1 MKLKEAFAVDGTTVV
16 KDGASIQ
23 QILEPLVRQ
32 QVGKE
37 KDFRNGLLFPASDIE
52 WRAQQAGVSANG
64 KPWARVLAYV
74 TNRAIQSRL
83 DEVFGVDGWQNLI
96 REWRDKST
104 VCGIMVR
111 FGNEWVTKWDG
122 ADETDIEAT
131 KGGISD
137 AMKRAA
143 VQFGIG
149 RYLYKLEATFADST
163 LERQNGPEWH
173 AAKYDRDKFLY
184 WKTPNLPA
192 WALPKQNG
200 GQAPTPPPQP
210 PAQPAPQ
217 TPPPAPPAAP
227 KPVDKVAAM
236 LQYMAQFKVSQEQ
249 IEASFGYPVAQFK
262 DVDFDMV
269 REMAKLMRTHRE
281 WSFADAWAEVKR

>member
-1 MKLKEAFAVDGTTVV
+1 MERNEAKRIEA
-16 KDGASIQ
+16 ALQ
-23 QILEPLVRQ
+23 AP
-32 QVGKE
+32 
-37 KDFRNGLLFPASDIE
+37 FPASDIE
-52 WRAQQAGVSANG
+52 WRAQRVGMANG
-64 KPWARVLAYV
+64 KPWAFVLAYV

-83 DEVFGVDGWQNLI
+83 DEVFGVAGWQNLI

-104 VCGIMVR
+104 VCGIMVKI
-111 FGNEWVTKWDG
+111 GGEWITKWDG

-149 RYLYKLEATFADST
+149 RYLYKLEANFAECT
-163 LERQNGPEWH
+163 TERQRGAEWH
-173 AAKYDRDKFLY
+173 QAKTADGTIFY
-184 WKTPNLPA
+184 WKAPELPA

-200 GQAPTPPPQP
+200 GQAPTTPPQP

-227 KPVDKVAAM
+227 KPVDKVTAM
-236 LQYMAQFKVSQEQ
+236 LQYMAQFKTTKEE
-249 IEASFGYPVAQFK
+249 IEKTFGYPVEQFK
-262 DVDFDMV
+262 EVDFTMV
-269 REMAKLMRTHRE
+269 RETAKIMRIHEKWT
-281 WSFADAWAEVKR
+281 FADAWAEVKR

>member
-1 MKLKEAFAVDGTTVV
+1 MERNEVKRIEAALQ
-16 KDGASIQ
+16 A
-23 QILEPLVRQ
+23 P
-32 QVGKE
+32 
-37 KDFRNGLLFPASDIE
+37 FPASDIE
-52 WRAQQAGVSANG
+52 WRAQQAGVSASG

-104 VCGIMVR
+104 VCGIMAR
-111 FGNEWVTKWDG
+111 FGNDWITKWDG

-149 RYLYKLEATFADST
+149 RYLYKLEATFADCT
-163 LERQNGPEWH
+163 FERQSGPEWH
-173 AAKYDRDKFLY
+173 PAKYDKDKFLY

-200 GQAPTPPPQP
+200 GQAPQTPPQP
-210 PAQPAPQ
+210 PAQQ
-217 TPPPAPPAAP
+217 PPAAP

-236 LQYMAQFKVSQEQ
+236 LQYMAQFKTTKEE
-249 IEASFGYPVAQFK
+249 IEKAFGYPVEQFK
-262 DVDFDMV
+262 DVDFTMV
-269 REMAKLMRTHRE
+269 RETAKLMRSHDQWT
-281 WSFADAWAEVKR
+281 FADAWAEVKR